1 MNHRCCQ
8 RRAVNIPANM
18 QSRSAGTQP
27 VRITNISQ
35 GGAYVESHC
44 AHQIAV
50 DSIIELDVKLSS
62 HRSAE
67 RAAVQAMVIHQS
79 NDGFGVMFVD
89 EYSRFMQK
97 LCEGLLKAPVID
109 HSLTSAL
116 ACNRD
121 TDAP

>member
-8 RRAVNIPANM
+8 RRAVDIPANM
-18 QSRSAGTQP
+18 QSRSADSQP
-27 VRITNISQ
+27 VRITNISR
-35 GGAYVESHC
+35 GGAYVETHC
-44 AHQIAV
+44 AHQIAI
-50 DSIIELDVKLSS
+50 DSIVELDVKLGSHDSS
-62 HRSAE
+62 EHTS
-67 RAAVQAMVIHQS
+67 VQGMVIHQS
-79 NDGFGVMFVD
+79 AAGFGVMFVD

-121 TDAP
+121 IDAP